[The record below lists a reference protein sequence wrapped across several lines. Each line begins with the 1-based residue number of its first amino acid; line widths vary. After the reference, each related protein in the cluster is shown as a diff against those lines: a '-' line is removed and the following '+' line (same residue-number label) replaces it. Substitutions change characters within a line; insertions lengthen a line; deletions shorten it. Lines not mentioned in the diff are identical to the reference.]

1 MDLRRQE
8 RETAAGDGSKMSDR
22 RRCPRQPLPVA
33 AAIEDIDFEGKIELN
48 LLQNEI

>member
-8 RETAAGDGSKMSDR
+8 RNTAAGDGSKMSD

-33 AAIEDIDFEGKIELN
+33 AAIENIDFEGKLN
-48 LLQNEI
+48 